1 MTQWQG
7 LRVRTQLKGLWNV
20 PYYHVRIWLKESP
33 KDSAVVCLD
42 LTLEDLESRVLVPR
56 RQGLPIT
63 LSGKTMP
70 IEDIDRIKITVTEQD
85 SEQLY
90 ANIKRRRS
98 NSRVLTISP
107 VTNSD
112 IAAQGNDVTD
122 EFITG
127 PPGSEV
133 KADTHLDK
141 ELMPPADARE
151 VFVVHGRNE
160 KARQAIFAFLRSIGL
175 HPLEWSEAVQST
187 GRSSPYIGDI
197 LNAAFSRAHAV
208 VVLMTPDDDAQLRKP
223 LRSDH
228 DAPHETEL
236 SGQARPNVL
245 FEAGMAMG
253 RSEDRTILVELG
265 TLRPFSD
272 IAGRHV
278 IRLDNTTQRR
288 QELAQ
293 RLKLAGCPVNLNGID
308 WHSAGDFAAALD
320 LTIETSSESA
330 GAEELQSTN
339 AETSQLSEEAQILLI
354 EATKGESGFIQVI
367 RTTQG
372 MFIRTSGKAL
382 NEMGNRRSEAK
393 WEGALENLLKK
404 RFVKDYNGKGTA
416 FEVTHK
422 GFEFADR
429 LGKQKQSVP
438 EIG

>member
-1 MTQWQG
+1 M
-7 LRVRTQLKGLWNV
+7 
-20 PYYHVRIWLKESP
+20 PYYHVRIWLTES
-33 KDSAVVCLD
+33 SENSMVVCLD

-63 LSGKTMP
+63 LSGKTML
-70 IEDIDRIKITVTEQD
+70 IENVDRIKITVTEQD

-151 VFVVHGRNE
+151 VFVVHGRNG
-160 KARQAIFAFLRSIGL
+160 KARQAIFDFLRSIGL

-187 GRSSPYIGDI
+187 GRTSPYIGDI
-197 LNAAFSRAHAV
+197 LNSAFSKAHAV
-208 VVLMTPDDDAQLRKP
+208 VVLMTPDDDAQLREP
-223 LRSDH
+223 LWSDN
-228 DAPHETEL
+228 DPPHETEL

-253 RSEDRTILVELG
+253 RNEDRTILVELG

-293 RLKLAGCPVNLNGID
+293 RLQSAGCPVNLNGTD
-308 WHSAGDFAAALD
+308 WHTAGDFEAALD
-320 LTIETSSESA
+320 IAVQMSSESVVAEEQQSTSSEIP
-330 GAEELQSTN
+330 
-339 AETSQLSEEAQILLI
+339 QLSVEAKGLLI
-354 EATKGESGFIQVI
+354 EASKDNSELIHRIGLANGLLI
-367 RTTQG
+367 RVN
-372 MFIRTSGKAL
+372 GKAL
-382 NEMGNRRSEAK
+382 NEVGNNRSEAE
-393 WEGALENLLKK
+393 WEGALDELIERRL
-404 RFVKDYNGKGTA
+404 VKDYNGRGKA
-416 FEVTHK
+416 FRVTSSGLK
-422 GFEFADR
+422 VADS
-429 LGKQKQSVP
+429 LV
-438 EIG
+438 